1 MGDEPVS
8 LVCFNEK
15 KIKRLTI
22 EKPLSDD
29 EIKHS
34 RIRIGVGMMKDYD
47 PKLHE
52 FEVIRKDKQ

>member
-1 MGDEPVS
+1 MDEPVS
-8 LVCFNEK
+8 MICYNEK
-15 KIKRLTI
+15 KIKRLTLTG
-22 EKPLSDD
+22 PLSLD
-29 EIKHS
+29 EIKNS